1 MVDNRGTGDPLRPFR
16 LTLLVAAMLAGLV
29 EAPEA
34 AELDGSRFTFGVR
47 GGGAFLLDSRIAP
60 GVDASD
66 GRAFGAALGM
76 SFTPHLGVELGLDY
90 LEFERLAFRGQRIGE
105 YSIFSVI
112 PALRA
117 RYPLLDG
124 RIAPYALAGVGAL
137 FTGFNDRKPP
147 GIGVSVDASGAA
159 AAGVLGV
166 GFDAFVADNVSFGLE
181 ARWLRADGPPLEID
195 GRRSHA
201 DISALTAT
209 LSLRVLLP
217 GPPPAPAAPDA
228 PWPRRA
234 YLQIRAGGAAPAR
247 ESIASGLEGQP
258 EHSGFASTFSQLFGI
273 AIGVDLARHVSV
285 ELSSDGWEINVE
297 RRGLGL
303 ISEYSVQTG
312 MVVGRLRYPVL
323 DDRLIP
329 FLIGGV
335 GLAYAESNDIKPRGV
350 PLGVDGNTG
359 FVPTGAIG
367 LGVDYMI
374 ARNVA
379 VGFESKYVFVRGH
392 ELTIDG
398 RTRSLTLDA
407 ILTSGTMR
415 IFFP

>member
-1 MVDNRGTGDPLRPFR
+1 VRPFR
-16 LTLLVAAMLAGLV
+16 LTLLVAATLAGLTG
-29 EAPEA
+29 APGA
-34 AELDGSRFTFGVR
+34 ADLDPSRFTFGVR

-76 SFTPHLGVELGLDY
+76 RFTPHLGVEVGLDY
-90 LEFERLAFRGQRIGE
+90 LEFERLALRGQRIGE

-124 RIAPYALAGVGAL
+124 RIAPYALAGAGAL

-166 GFDAFVADNVSFGLE
+166 GLDAFVADNVSFGLE
-181 ARWLRADGPPLEID
+181 ARWLYANGPPLEID
-195 GRRSHA
+195 GRKSHA

-217 GPPPAPAAPDA
+217 GSPPPPAAADG

-234 YLQIRAGGAAPAR
+234 YLQIRAGGAAPAQK
-247 ESIASGLEGQP
+247 SIASQLEGHP
-258 EHSGFASTFSQLFGI
+258 EHSGLGPFSQLFGI
-273 AIGVDLARHVSV
+273 AIGVDLARYVSV

-297 RRGLGL
+297 RRGVGL

-379 VGFESKYVFVRGH
+379 VGVESKYVFVRGH

-398 RTRSLTLDA
+398 RTRALTLDA

>member
-1 MVDNRGTGDPLRPFR
+1 MRPFR
-16 LTLLVAAMLAGLV
+16 LTLLVASAMLAGLTG
-29 EAPEA
+29 APDA
-34 AELDGSRFTFGVR
+34 ADLDASRFSFGVR

-66 GRAFGAALGM
+66 GRAFGAALGVR
-76 SFTPHLGVELGLDY
+76 FTPYLGAELGLDY
-90 LEFERLAFRGQRIGE
+90 LEFERLALRGQRIGE

-117 RYPLLDG
+117 RYPILDG
-124 RIAPYALAGVGAL
+124 RVAPYALAGVGAL
-137 FTGFNDRKPP
+137 LTGFNDRKAP
-147 GIGVSVDASGAA
+147 GIGVSVDAKGAA
-159 AAGVLGV
+159 VAGTLGV
-166 GFDAFVADNVSFGLE
+166 GLDVFVADNVSLGLE
-181 ARWLRADGPPLEID
+181 ARWLRTDGPPLEID

-209 LSLRVLLP
+209 LTLSVLFP
-217 GPPPAPAAPDA
+217 GPPPAPADPSA

-234 YLQIRAGGAAPAR
+234 YLQIRAGGAAPAQK
-247 ESIASGLEGQP
+247 SIASQLNAQP
-258 EHSGFASTFSQLFGI
+258 EHSGFGPFSQLFGI
-273 AIGVDLARHVSV
+273 AIGLDLARYLSV

-312 MVVGRLRYPVL
+312 MIVARLRYPVL

-329 FLIGGV
+329 FLLGGV
-335 GLAYAESNDIKPRGV
+335 GLAYTESNDIKPRGV
-350 PLGVDGNTG
+350 LLDVDGNTG
-359 FVPTGAIG
+359 FGPTGAIG

-379 VGFESKYVFVRGH
+379 VGLESKYVFVRGH
-392 ELTIDG
+392 ELTIG
-398 RTRSLTLDA
+398 GKTRTLTLDA